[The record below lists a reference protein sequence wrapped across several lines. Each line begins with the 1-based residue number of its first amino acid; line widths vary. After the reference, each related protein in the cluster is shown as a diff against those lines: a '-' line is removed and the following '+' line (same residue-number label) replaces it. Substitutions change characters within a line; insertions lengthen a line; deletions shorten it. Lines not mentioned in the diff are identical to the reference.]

1 MSLMQ
6 IINEF
11 LGDTQKKAS
20 APTEAS
26 TAIKRGDTAMNA
38 SIQKNTSMH
47 VNARQSTARDSTY
60 GDLLEPLNGAF
71 TDGYIKSRA
80 HRWLDS
86 RIQQSVADGV
96 SMEKCV
102 LTPEIATLLL
112 ERNASNRK
120 MNEGDIERY
129 VGDILAGRWVFNG
142 ETIIVSRDG
151 YLNDGQHR
159 CHAVARAGRSIET
172 AIVFGVDR
180 ESRTTVDGGRVRQ
193 VGDYLQ
199 MEDIPNGTNVAA
211 AARKIMEI
219 EDYGK
224 VISSVDQ
231 RHSKQ
236 AVLERSR
243 EDKEILDSVR
253 SCHLNGYGKV
263 GSLSMLATAHY
274 FFKKIDRAAADEFVQ
289 KLVSGADLPL
299 HHPIWTARNKL
310 VGRDVRLSQ
319 NEKLKTIIMGWNNW
333 RAGKEK
339 VKTVTH
345 TVKKGETLPEIRK

>member
-6 IINEF
+6 MINEF
-11 LGDTQKKAS
+11 LGEAQKKAS
-20 APTEAS
+20 VGAEAS
-26 TAIKRGDTAMNA
+26 NATKRGDTAMNA
-38 SIQKNTSMH
+38 IIHKDTQINA
-47 VNARQSTARDSTY
+47 NARQSTQRNAHAD
-60 GDLLEPLNGAF
+60 DLLSALNGAF
-71 TDGYIKSRA
+71 TDGYAKTRA
-80 HRWLDS
+80 QRWLES
-86 RIQQSVADGV
+86 RISHAAADGV
-96 SMEKCV
+96 TMEKCSV
-102 LTPEIATLLL
+102 TPEIAALLL

-120 MNEGDIERY
+120 LNEGDIQRY
-129 VGDILAGRWVFNG
+129 ADDIMAGRWAFNG
-142 ETIIVSRDG
+142 ETMIISDDG
-151 YLNDGQHR
+151 FLNDGQHR
-159 CHAVARAGRSIET
+159 CHAVIRAGRAIDT
-172 AIVFGVDR
+172 AVVFGVPR

-199 MEDIPNGTNVAA
+199 MDDIPNGTNVAA

-224 VISSVDQ
+224 IISSVEQ

-236 AVLERSR
+236 AVLARSR
-243 EDKEILDSVR
+243 QDSGILDSVR
-253 SCHLNGYGKV
+253 SCHLQGFGKV

-274 FFKKIDRAAADEFVQ
+274 FFKKIDADAADEFIQ